1 MPGDEAVRELLR
13 TARTIAVVG
22 LSSNPMRASFGVAE
36 YMQSRGYN
44 IVPVNPNEQT
54 VLGAKAMKTLDD
66 VEGAV
71 DIVNVFRRSEFVPDI
86 IEAAIRKQARC
97 VWMQQGIIHNEAAR
111 RAEEA
116 GLLVMMDRC
125 ILQEYRRLVR

>member
-1 MPGDEAVRELLR
+1 
-13 TARTIAVVG
+13 
-22 LSSNPMRASFGVAE
+22 MRASFGVAE

-97 VWMQQGIIHNEAAR
+97 VWMQQGVIHNEAAR